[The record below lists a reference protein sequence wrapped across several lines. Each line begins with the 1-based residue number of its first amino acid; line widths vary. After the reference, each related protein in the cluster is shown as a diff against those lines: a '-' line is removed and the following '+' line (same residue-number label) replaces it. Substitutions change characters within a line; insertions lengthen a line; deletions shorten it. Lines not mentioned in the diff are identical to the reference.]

1 MMTSHK
7 SNCPSYKALI
17 AVERKFCYEKLP
29 MPAAQCVIPENI
41 HTSTMEVIFL
51 KTPLTPLKIPVQLQ
65 TFL

>member
-41 HTSTMEVIFL
+41 HTPHHGSDFFED
-51 KTPLTPLKIPVQLQ
+51 TPQPSENSS
-65 TFL
+65 